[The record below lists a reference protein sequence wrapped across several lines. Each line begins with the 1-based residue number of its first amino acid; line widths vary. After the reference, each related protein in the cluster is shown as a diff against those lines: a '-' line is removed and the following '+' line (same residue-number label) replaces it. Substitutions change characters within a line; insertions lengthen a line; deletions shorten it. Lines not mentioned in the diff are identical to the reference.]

1 MTRLPKGHR
10 SLLDPAFKYTP
21 ARRTDVAVT
30 FRRIRREQRMADAEA
45 RAIADEQARVVTPLA
60 KARA

>member
-10 SLLDPAFKYTP
+10 SLFDPAFRYVP
-21 ARRTDVAVT
+21 ARRTDVAAT
-30 FRRIRREQRMADAEA
+30 FRRIRRENRLAETEA